1 MRLRVLLIGKTYI
14 SEKRINIKIARTAMA
29 KCEKEKEPNKK
40 HQIKYRERE
49 KKKYAQNL
57 FFLVM

>member
-1 MRLRVLLIGKTYI
+1 MV
-14 SEKRINIKIARTAMA
+14 